1 MTLDDLD
8 DQIKTELEQLG
19 FDAGCAWIE
28 EFREE
33 RGRDPEPEEC
43 DEEASR
49 SAEKIARGR
58 ARQLLERLGLRP
70 DVVLIQEIEA
80 VLSAQFSEALE
91 V

>member
-8 DQIKTELEQLG
+8 THIKSELEQLG

-43 DEEASR
+43 DEEASS
-49 SAEKIARGR
+49 SAEQIARGR
-58 ARQLLERLGLRP
+58 ARELLERFGLRP
-70 DVVLIQEIEA
+70 DDGLMREIER
-80 VLSAQFSEALE
+80 VLSTQFSEALE